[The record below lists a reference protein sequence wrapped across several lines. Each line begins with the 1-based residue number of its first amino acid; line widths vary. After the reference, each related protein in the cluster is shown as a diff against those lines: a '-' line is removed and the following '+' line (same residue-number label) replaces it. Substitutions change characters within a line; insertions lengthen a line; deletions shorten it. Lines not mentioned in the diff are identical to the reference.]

1 MPSISSV
8 GLVELQSLLQTT
20 RADVSINGVLV
31 PSVANVAITKFM
43 KNPGLEENWN
53 NMNTIIQKFMTE
65 YKPLITGLR
74 VLVTLTEGHVAY
86 DTLQDASG
94 NNTYANYLTNS
105 INVNHN
111 TRVSIMMALL
121 SNSGVG
127 NENKY
132 SSTTGLPTGYNVV
145 RMGLSP
151 SDALGCTRVSATS
164 T

>member
-1 MPSISSV
+1 MPAISAI
-8 GLVELQSLLQTT
+8 GLAELQSILQTT
-20 RADVSINGVLV
+20 RAEVLIDGLPV
-31 PSVANVAITKFM
+31 QSVANVAITKFM
-43 KNPGLEENWN
+43 KNPGKEENWD
-53 NMNTIIQKFMTE
+53 NMNIIIQKFMTE

-94 NNTYANYLTNS
+94 RNTYANYLTNT

-111 TRVSIMMALL
+111 TRVSIMIALL
-121 SNSGVG
+121 STNGVG

>member
-65 YKPLITGLR
+65 YNR
-74 VLVTLTEGHVAY
+74 
-86 DTLQDASG
+86 
-94 NNTYANYLTNS
+94 
-105 INVNHN
+105 
-111 TRVSIMMALL
+111 
-121 SNSGVG
+121 
-127 NENKY
+127 
-132 SSTTGLPTGYNVV
+132 
-145 RMGLSP
+145 
-151 SDALGCTRVSATS
+151 
-164 T
+164 